1 MRSAVILVV
10 LCTLTVPCRTTE
22 AQGNALLTTL
32 RAEDLA
38 VRTGGTAVRDDNDR
52 MKLVLEEL
60 GAGKV
65 RTPEDCFS
73 AALILDHSPLKIEN
87 GRVVAINP
95 ANYLLAHFLAR
106 RSWDGGYAPARA
118 LVAMTI
124 DRYLSFTTGVQKYG
138 TSHVLDVA
146 SGELELVP
154 VDRGVSDAERA
165 LYGVPPLETLLKA
178 YHEGAP
184 AKP

>member
-1 MRSAVILVV
+1 MRSAIILLV
-10 LCTLTVPCRTTE
+10 LCTFTLPRQTIG

-38 VRTGGTAVRDDNDR
+38 VRTGGTAPRDDNDR
-52 MKLVLEEL
+52 MKLVIEEL

-73 AALILDHSPLKIEN
+73 AALILDHSPLKLEN

-124 DRYLSFTTGVQKYG
+124 DRYLSFTTGVQRYG
-138 TSHVLDVA
+138 TSHVLNVA

-154 VDRGVSDAERA
+154 VDRAVSDAERA
-165 LYGVPPLETLLKA
+165 LYGVPPLESLLKQ
-178 YHEGAP
+178 YREGVR
-184 AKP
+184 AKL